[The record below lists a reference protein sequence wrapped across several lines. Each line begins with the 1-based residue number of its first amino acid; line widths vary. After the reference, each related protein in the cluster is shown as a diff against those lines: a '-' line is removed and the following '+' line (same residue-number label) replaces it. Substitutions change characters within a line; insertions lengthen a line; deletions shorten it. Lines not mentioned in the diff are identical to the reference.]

1 MPAADGGGT
10 YRSPGQWPRYDP
22 GGLASPYVL
31 MSDVPEDALTKN
43 GIEAIQ
49 LVFIATPAVIMQ
61 AQVPYLA
68 EWSLNR
74 SSCKAQ
80 KGFFVGVREAKSV
93 GGAR

>member
-1 MPAADGGGT
+1 MAKI
-10 YRSPGQWPRYDP
+10 DP

-43 GIEAIQ
+43 GNEAIQ
-49 LVFIATPAVIMQ
+49 LVFIATPVVIMQ

-68 EWSLNR
+68 EWSLNK

-80 KGFFVGVREAKSV
+80 KGFFVGVREAKNV

>member
-1 MPAADGGGT
+1 M
-10 YRSPGQWPRYDP
+10 YRR
-22 GGLASPYVL
+22 
-31 MSDVPEDALTKN
+31 DALTKN
-43 GIEAIQ
+43 GNEAIQ
-49 LVFIATPAVIMQ
+49 LVFIATAAVIMQ